1 MPINIYY
8 MNDIMEREVM
18 VYLYM
23 NDCHNKLE
31 GYFKNLRVIEDINYN
46 TIVFRIDQQN
56 EN

>member
-1 MPINIYY
+1 